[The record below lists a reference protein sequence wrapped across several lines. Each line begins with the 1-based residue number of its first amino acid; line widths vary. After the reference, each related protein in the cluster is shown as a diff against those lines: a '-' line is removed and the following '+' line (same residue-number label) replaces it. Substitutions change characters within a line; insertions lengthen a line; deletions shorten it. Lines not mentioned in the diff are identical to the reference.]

1 MSQHWPQ
8 LGVGAI
14 VLQQEKVLLVQRGRE
29 PGRGLWAIPGGR
41 VAAGESLR
49 AAAEREILEET
60 GVHIEAGELVWH
72 FEYLQRD
79 EDQALQYHYVVLDFL
94 ARYLG
99 GEAKAADDA
108 DAVAWVD
115 LSRLDEVTL
124 HPATA
129 EALQTLFAER
139 ISRK

>member
-1 MSQHWPQ
+1 MAPHWPQ

-14 VLQQEKVLLVQRGRE
+14 VLHQDKVLLVRRGRE

-41 VAAGESLR
+41 VAAGETLR

-60 GVHIEAGELVWH
+60 GIRIEAGELAWH
-72 FEYLQRD
+72 FEFLQRD
-79 EDQALQYHYVVLDFL
+79 EHQALQYHYVVLDFF
-94 ARYLG
+94 AHYLG

-108 DAVAWVD
+108 DAVAWVE
-115 LSRLDEVTL
+115 LSRLDEMAL

-129 EALQTLFAER
+129 EALQALFAER
-139 ISRK
+139 ISRS

>member
-14 VLQQEKVLLVQRGRE
+14 VLHQDKVLLVQRGRE

-41 VAAGESLR
+41 VAAGETLR

-60 GVHIEAGELVWH
+60 GIRIEALELAWH

-79 EDQALQYHYVVLDFL
+79 EHEVLQYHYVVLDFFG
-94 ARYLG
+94 RYLG

-129 EALQTLFAER
+129 EALHALFAER
-139 ISRK
+139 INRR